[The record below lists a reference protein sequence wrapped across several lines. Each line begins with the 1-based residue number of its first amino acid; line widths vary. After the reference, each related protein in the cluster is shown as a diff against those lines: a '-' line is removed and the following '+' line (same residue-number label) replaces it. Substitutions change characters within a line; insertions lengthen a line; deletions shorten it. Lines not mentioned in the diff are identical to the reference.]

1 MLNERGMA
9 LPLVLLV
16 VMILGGL
23 GVGMLAVGGMEPQIS
38 RNLSDTARARAL
50 ADSGVEW
57 AFNGLVATANW
68 GALLAGATCASGVTP
83 AGWPNNAPLPGAAAA
98 SGTYTVTVRN
108 DCLPT
113 DNTLTGAAVE
123 DAGNVATDTNGILIL
138 TSRGTVN
145 GAVRSVQVV
154 VRRDLLPSL
163 PGAINLPG
171 VQADTSV
178 GNINPGYPT
187 LNVAI
192 DGRDYNRD
200 GTLGSG
206 PMKTAIATQTGNQQ
220 TSSCTPGTTSYQQKA
235 RNGFDTTAK
244 RASLMGKN
252 SSGTYTTGLNTVLA
266 DAALNQTLINNF
278 LAEVKANPATTVLNS
293 TLACPL
299 VMTGTAA
306 GSAAVNN
313 GCGLN
318 QNLSLGTPSD
328 PKLVYFTGDL
338 DPTSQ
343 FAGLTSQG
351 TIQGA
356 GILIIEDGDF
366 RINDNF
372 RWDGLVIV
380 TGRYVGMGLMNG
392 SNATIYGAVVS
403 METQCNESSGF
414 NEFLEGGVA
423 SSTIR
428 VSQQNFSMAQT
439 ARGLHRMYSVR
450 EL

>member
-1 MLNERGMA
+1 
-9 LPLVLLV
+9 
-16 VMILGGL
+16 
-23 GVGMLAVGGMEPQIS
+23 
-38 RNLSDTARARAL
+38 
-50 ADSGVEW
+50 
-57 AFNGLVATANW
+57 
-68 GALLAGATCASGVTP
+68 
-83 AGWPNNAPLPGAAAA
+83 
-98 SGTYTVTVRN
+98 
-108 DCLPT
+108 
-113 DNTLTGAAVE
+113 
-123 DAGNVATDTNGILIL
+123 
-138 TSRGTVN
+138 
-145 GAVRSVQVV
+145 
-154 VRRDLLPSL
+154 
-163 PGAINLPG
+163 
-171 VQADTSV
+171 
-178 GNINPGYPT
+178 
-187 LNVAI
+187 
-192 DGRDYNRD
+192 
-200 GTLGSG
+200 
-206 PMKTAIATQTGNQQ
+206 
-220 TSSCTPGTTSYQQKA
+220 
-235 RNGFDTTAK
+235 
-244 RASLMGKN
+244 MGKN